1 MIFKAKIE
9 FTSNTYITE
18 YGKIKGNAAIMLSNN
33 GYLTDIT
40 PPSTVFGKDMYFII
54 STVETITIEIDS
66 SIGRIEVNI
75 GLEV

>member
-40 PPSTVFGKDMYFII
+40 PPSTVLKRYVF
-54 STVETITIEIDS
+54 
-66 SIGRIEVNI
+66 
-75 GLEV
+75 LLLAL

>member
-40 PPSTVFGKDMYFII
+40 PPSTVFGKRYVFYY
-54 STVETITIEIDS
+54 
-66 SIGRIEVNI
+66 
-75 GLEV
+75 